1 MYAKKLTKEQLINL
15 GIYSISEDGKEII
28 YKSPTLN
35 TTRIIKQL
43 EHADGYLRISFNRLK
58 SMGVHRV
65 VYAWFHGE
73 VPEGMVVDH
82 IDNNKKNNNI
92 NNLQLL
98 TPHENLCKGTAKCT
112 KTKKCKMTKPRE
124 YYEEKVNY
132 YFELYEQIKKSGDW
146 KKAHDINGLLNIA
159 RARLR
164 YWDLHRDEYEKFLY
178 EKNKVVKE
186 ESMWKRSIRCRRHAY
201 EICKYYKRKRNLDEW
216 HAWVSLKNKP
226 ELNMSDCYAIE
237 LTYSLLEKEINEY
250 EKNE

>member
-1 MYAKKLTKEQLINL
+1 MYAKKLTKEHLINL

-28 YKSPTLN
+28 YKSPTSN
-35 TTRIIKQL
+35 NTRIIKQL

-82 IDNNKKNNNI
+82 KDDDKKNNNI

-98 TPHENLCKGTAKCT
+98 TPHENLCKGTTKCT
-112 KTKKCKMTKPRE
+112 KATKCKMTKPRE
-124 YYEEKVNY
+124 FYEEKVNY
-132 YFELYEQIKKSGDW
+132 YFDLYEKIKKSGEW
-146 KKAHDINGLLNIA
+146 KKAHDINGLLNSA

-164 YWDLHRDEYEKFLY
+164 YWDLHKNEYEKFIY
-178 EKNKVVKE
+178 EQNKIEQNKKMYRRVARCRKLAKEISRYYKNKNV
-186 ESMWKRSIRCRRHAY
+186 
-201 EICKYYKRKRNLDEW
+201 LQEW
-216 HAWVSLKNKP
+216 HIFS
-226 ELNMSDCYAIE
+226 ELRRKSELTMSDCYAIE
-237 LTYSLLEKEINEY
+237 LTYSLIEKEINEY

>member
-82 IDNNKKNNNI
+82 IDDNKKNNNI
-92 NNLQLL
+92 KNLQLL
-98 TPHENLCKGTAKCT
+98 TPHENLCKGTKKCT
-112 KTKKCKMTKPRE
+112 KAKKCKMNKPRE
-124 YYEEKVNY
+124 FYEEKVNY
-132 YFELYEQIKKSGDW
+132 YFDLYEKFKKNGERQ
-146 KKAHDINGLLNIA
+146 KAHDINGLLNMA

-164 YWDLHRDEYEKFLY
+164 YWDLHKDEYENFIYEQSKI
-178 EKNKVVKE
+178 EKNKKMYRRVA
-186 ESMWKRSIRCRRHAY
+186 RCRKLAK
-201 EICKYYKRKRNLDEW
+201 EISRYYKNKNNL
-216 HAWVSLKNKP
+216 
-226 ELNMSDCYAIE
+226 
-237 LTYSLLEKEINEY
+237 NE
-250 EKNE
+250 

>member
-28 YKSPTLN
+28 YKSPASN
-35 TTRIIKQL
+35 NTRIIKQI

-82 IDNNKKNNNI
+82 IDDDKKNNNI
-92 NNLQLL
+92 KNLQLL
-98 TPHENLCKGTAKCT
+98 TPHENLCKGTTKCT
-112 KTKKCKMTKPRE
+112 KTKKCKMNKPRE

-132 YFELYEQIKKSGDW
+132 YFDLYEKIKKSGDW
-146 KKAHDINGLLNIA
+146 KKAHDINGLLNVA

-164 YWDLHRDEYEKFLY
+164 YWDLHKNEYEKFLY

-186 ESMWKRSIRCRRHAY
+186 ESMWKRRIRCRKHAY
-201 EICKYYKRKRNLDEW
+201 EICKYYKSKKILQEW
-216 HAWVSLKNKP
+216 HIWVDLKNKP
-226 ELNMSDCYAIE
+226 ELSMSDCYAIE
-237 LTYSLLEKEINEY
+237 LTYSMLEKEINEY
-250 EKNE
+250 EENK

>member
-43 EHADGYLRISFNRLK
+43 EHTDGYLRISFNRLN

-98 TPHENLCKGTAKCT
+98 TPHENLCKGTKKCT
-112 KTKKCKMTKPRE
+112 KAKKCKMTKPRE

-132 YFELYEQIKKSGDW
+132 YFELYEKFKKNGERQ
-146 KKAHDINGLLNIA
+146 KAHDINGLLNVA

-164 YWDLHRDEYEKFLY
+164 YWDLHRDEYENFIY
-178 EKNKVVKE
+178 EQSKIEENKKMYRRVA
-186 ESMWKRSIRCRRHAY
+186 RCRKKAY
-201 EICKYYKRKRNLDEW
+201 EICKYYKNKKNLNEW
-216 HAWVSLKNKP
+216 HTWVNLKNKP
-226 ELNMSDCYAIE
+226 ELNMSDCYTIE

-250 EKNE
+250 EENK

>member
-82 IDNNKKNNNI
+82 IDDDKKNNNI
-92 NNLQLL
+92 KNLQLL
-98 TPHENLCKGTAKCT
+98 TPHENLCKGTKKCT
-112 KTKKCKMTKPRE
+112 KATKCKMTKPRE
-124 YYEEKVNY
+124 YYEEKVKY
-132 YFELYEQIKKSGDW
+132 YFDLYEKIKKSGD
-146 KKAHDINGLLNIA
+146 
-159 RARLR
+159 
-164 YWDLHRDEYEKFLY
+164 
-178 EKNKVVKE
+178 
-186 ESMWKRSIRCRRHAY
+186 
-201 EICKYYKRKRNLDEW
+201 
-216 HAWVSLKNKP
+216 
-226 ELNMSDCYAIE
+226 
-237 LTYSLLEKEINEY
+237 
-250 EKNE
+250 